1 MSDSFVLFRPFC
13 RAAGAG
19 GRERERGKR
28 KAEGPAG
35 EREQKTKRM
44 CKEQEGTQ
52 AWALKLNT
60 AGGTLCLQGG
70 GQRSGASFPCATFYD
85 SPAIEEA
92 LLLLSC
98 KNPLSLCSL

>member
-44 CKEQEGTQ
+44 CKEKEGTR
-52 AWALKLNT
+52 AWALKLNSI
-60 AGGTLCLQGG
+60 LQEE
-70 GQRSGASFPCATFYD
+70 PCVFREVD
-85 SPAIEEA
+85 RDQVH
-92 LLLLSC
+92 LSHVQ
-98 KNPLSLCSL
+98 LSMIHQQ